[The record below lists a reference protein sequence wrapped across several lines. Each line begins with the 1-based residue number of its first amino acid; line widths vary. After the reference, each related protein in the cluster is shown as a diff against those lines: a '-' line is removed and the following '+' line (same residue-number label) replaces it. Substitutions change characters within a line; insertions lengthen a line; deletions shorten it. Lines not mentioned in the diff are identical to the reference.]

1 MLSQMYPSYLHYTA
15 PPAAFYFPAQSYHT
29 FPDFVAAMPA
39 TPSGPPPNTPL
50 GMPMGSMSI
59 PFGYNYTN
67 AQVPNQN
74 NQEYGKKVGK
84 MGLRAKEG
92 LSHGHAKKLANK
104 TTSSGQSI
112 ASSRT
117 SNSSHVLNCDLCSL
131 TFPSLSVLNNHL
143 KGSRHLRKVKSQVA
157 YKQMK
162 AAGMQFKQDQG
173 EIQCEVCR

>member
-1 MLSQMYPSYLHYTA
+1 M
-15 PPAAFYFPAQSYHT
+15 
-29 FPDFVAAMPA
+29 
-39 TPSGPPPNTPL
+39 
-50 GMPMGSMSI
+50 
-59 PFGYNYTN
+59 
-67 AQVPNQN
+67 PNQN
-74 NQEYGKKVGK
+74 SQEYGKKPGK
-84 MGLRAKEG
+84 LGLRAKDG
-92 LSHGHAKKLANK
+92 LHGHAKKIANK
-104 TTSSGQSI
+104 TTSSGQGSI

-173 EIQCEVCR
+173 EIQCEVCRYVSFKDFYQHLIFIDKKFNLSKSKFIFSSLIYQS